1 MAHLD
6 DPIMALEDHQGD
18 LTFGVE
24 IEFLT
29 PVIETIEDDPHPAE
43 SREVLR
49 VSKCDSNN
57 YEWIAELSRF
67 LLSSLQE
74 IPDLAVEGED
84 GDEYVAPHDNVL
96 KYDHWRLIGDS
107 SVQICTKPGSP
118 ASRFPAYHWD
128 GKEVTSEVLSSTD
141 PDRFRKVTE
150 VCRAIRSHRV
160 HLNESTS
167 IHVHVGRGDDGF
179 TLTTIKKIITFLW
192 FADIKLFDLHH
203 PSRLKNLHCRP
214 ISEYSKLTEV
224 DHTGIMGI
232 VDPEGLKQML
242 RHVPEI
248 MATMNDGVYRNRYI
262 QLEQMWGRDEI
273 TEVAKS
279 MLIKKTAIN
288 LVQPRGSV
296 GFRRFMP
303 QGKTGG
309 NTNTFEFRHMA
320 GSLDPEH
327 ILHWAHVCIGIVD
340 FARNT
345 DASVFRAQIAK
356 FLNPPPGYG
365 GAEVLEDIGL
375 TKEAKYFRSK
385 TDSFKSKDFKAYR
398 DGDKDTFFVP
408 PM

>member
-6 DPIMALEDHQGD
+6 DPIMALEDRQGD

-24 IEFLT
+24 IEFLA
-29 PVIETIEDDPHPAE
+29 PVIEVFEDDPHPVE

-49 VSKCDSNN
+49 VSKCDPNN
-57 YEWIAELSRF
+57 YEWIADLSCFF
-67 LLSSLQE
+67 LKSLQK

-96 KYDHWRLIGDS
+96 IYDHWRLIGDS

-118 ASRFPAYHWD
+118 GSQFPAYHWD

-141 PDRFRKVTE
+141 PDHVRKVTE

-160 HLNESTS
+160 HLNENTS
-167 IHVHVGRGDDGF
+167 VHVHVGRGDEGF

-192 FADIKLFDLHH
+192 FADVMLFDLHH
-203 PSRLKNLHCRP
+203 PSRLKNLYCRP
-214 ISEYSKLTEV
+214 ISEYSRLTEV
-224 DHTGIMGI
+224 DYTGITGT
-232 VDPEGLKQML
+232 VDPEGLKQMS

-248 MATMNDGVYRNRYI
+248 LATMDDGAYRNKYK
-262 QLEQMWGRDEI
+262 QLNQMWGRDEI
-273 TEVAKS
+273 TNIAKS

-320 GSLDPEH
+320 GSLEPEH
-327 ILHWAHVCIGIVD
+327 ILHWAHVCIGIVN
-340 FARNT
+340 FARNS
-345 DASVFRAQIAK
+345 DASAFREQISK
-356 FLNPPPGYG
+356 FLDPSAGYG
-365 GAEVLEDIGL
+365 GVEVLEDLGL
-375 TKEAKYFRSK
+375 AKEAKYFRSK
-385 TDSFKSKDFKAYR
+385 TDSYKKEDLQTYK